1 MSVVSEGLEWAI
13 KGGKEMLEGAAKRRA
28 ARSAGRGAASSFE
41 ARTLGE
47 VMDTIPAEARPA
59 KPLAVPGKQKPETKK
74 VPAVP
79 RGSDFTIRRRPRRT
93 VPADREVTTPGAGG
107 VDPRI
112 ESRKGE
118 IPKVASLTVE
128 RTQKAPATAPD
139 PLASLFQHEGRGV
152 VTSMSDLSDAGS
164 LIHAINGVEFGQPLE
179 TLGGQGYMF
188 YTPDQVWAMDRGNAE
203 RHAAL
208 AAALRQQTGKDP
220 IFAPWLMGQR
230 SIDFS
235 HMPREAMLRYGMA
248 NMNATGRQRLA
259 DTVRHFVPEFRDP
272 NDPASM
278 EAFLRASGR
287 ARFGLNKAL
296 DQFRDAGG
304 LGLGAARLATSS
316 PELLNSRLTGL
327 HNIGIIDARAPLGV
341 SDHFSYDTGL
351 HGQGLGTLSDE
362 ERRLGALALL
372 PDIMYEYDML
382 DPFDFPVGVVPGVK
396 SPLRSMQMGPKGT
409 IITDNTLRRLEQ
421 LIDRRNWYKGAED

>member
-1 MSVVSEGLEWAI
+1 MGLKKELIDLGVRGLDELGDLAVKATRRGSARAGERAI
-13 KGGKEMLEGAAKRRA
+13 EK
-28 ARSAGRGAASSFE
+28 
-41 ARTLGE
+41 RTLGQI
-47 VMDTIPAEARPA
+47 MDTIPVEARPTA
-59 KPLAVPGKQKPETKK
+59 KAEKSLTVPAKK
-74 VPAVP
+74 TVPAVP
-79 RGSDFTIRRRPRRT
+79 RGSDFAIKRRRART
-93 VPADREVTTPGAGG
+93 VPADREVITPGAGG

-118 IPKVASLTVE
+118 IPKVTSLTVE
-128 RTQKAPATAPD
+128 RTEKTPVVAPS
-139 PLASLFQHEGRGV
+139 PLASLFEHEGRGV

-164 LIHAINGVEFGQPLE
+164 LIHAINGVEFDQPLE

-188 YTPDQVWAMDRGNAE
+188 YTPDQVWAMDKANAE

-208 AAALRQQTGKDP
+208 ANALRLETGKDP

-272 NDPASM
+272 QDPASM
-278 EAFLRASGR
+278 EAFLRASGK

-316 PELLNSRLTGL
+316 PELLGSSRLTGL
-327 HNIGIIDARAPLGV
+327 HNIGLIDARAPLGK

-351 HGQGLGTLSDE
+351 HGTGLGKLPDK
-362 ERRLGALALL
+362 ERTLGALALL
-372 PDIMYEYDML
+372 PDIMYEHNML
-382 DPFDFPVGVVPGVK
+382 DPFDFPVGVVPGMK
-396 SPLRSMQMGPKGT
+396 SPLRAMQMGPKGS

-421 LIDRRNWYKGAED
+421 LIDRRNWYTGAED

>member
-1 MSVVSEGLEWAI
+1 MGVISRF
-13 KGGKEMLEGAAKRRA
+13 AAKTAKKEAAEAAEAAEKKAAAKA
-28 ARSAGRGAASSFE
+28 ARTATAAEKSL
-41 ARTLGE
+41 A
-47 VMDTIPAEARPA
+47 A
-59 KPLAVPGKQKPETKK
+59 KPTASKPEKSLAAKAEQKT

-79 RGSDFTIRRRPRRT
+79 RGSDFAIRRKPKRT
-93 VPADREVTTPGAGG
+93 TPADREVITPGAEG

-112 ESRKGE
+112 ENRAGE
-118 IPKVASLTVE
+118 VPKVTSMTVE
-128 RTQKAPATAPD
+128 RTKKTPVVTPD

-152 VTSMSDLSDAGS
+152 ITSMSDLSDAGS
-164 LIHAINGVEFGQPLE
+164 VIHAINDVEFDHPLE

-188 YTPDQVWAMDRGNAE
+188 NTPDQVWAMDKNNAE

-208 AAALRQQTGKDP
+208 AAALRQETGKDP

-248 NMNATGRQRLA
+248 NMNAKGRNRLT

-272 NDPASM
+272 SDPASM

-316 PELLNSRLTGL
+316 PELLGSRLTGL
-327 HNIGIIDARAPLGV
+327 HNIGLIDARSPLGV
-341 SDHFSYDTGL
+341 SNHFSYDTGL
-351 HGQGLGTLSDE
+351 HGQGLGTLSNE

-372 PDIMYEYDML
+372 PDIMYEHDML

-396 SPLRSMQMGPKGT
+396 SPLRAMQMGPKGS

-421 LIDRRNWYKGAED
+421 LIDRRNWYIGAED

>member
-1 MSVVSEGLEWAI
+1 
-13 KGGKEMLEGAAKRRA
+13 
-28 ARSAGRGAASSFE
+28 
-41 ARTLGE
+41 
-47 VMDTIPAEARPA
+47 
-59 KPLAVPGKQKPETKK
+59 
-74 VPAVP
+74 
-79 RGSDFTIRRRPRRT
+79 
-93 VPADREVTTPGAGG
+93 
-107 VDPRI
+107 
-112 ESRKGE
+112 
-118 IPKVASLTVE
+118 
-128 RTQKAPATAPD
+128 
-139 PLASLFQHEGRGV
+139 
-152 VTSMSDLSDAGS
+152 MSDLSDAGS
-164 LIHAINGVEFGQPLE
+164 LIHAINGVEFDQPLE

-208 AAALRQQTGKDP
+208 AGALRQQTGKDP
-220 IFAPWLMGQR
+220 IFAPWLMGPQ

-235 HMPREAMLRYGMA
+235 HMPREAMLKYGMA
-248 NMNATGRQRLA
+248 NMNTTGRQRLA
-259 DTVRHFVPEFRDP
+259 DTVRRFVPEFRDP
-272 NDPASM
+272 SDPASM
-278 EAFLRASGR
+278 EAFLRASGK

-372 PDIMYEYDML
+372 PDIMYEHNML

-396 SPLRSMQMGPKGT
+396 SPLRSMQMGPKGA

-421 LIDRRNWYKGAED
+421 LIDRRNWYTGAED

>member
-1 MSVVSEGLEWAI
+1 MSIASKLVV
-13 KGGKEMLEGAAKRRA
+13 KGVKKKAAARA
-28 ARSAGRGAASSFE
+28 ARPDLSVKVAPKA
-41 ARTLGE
+41 
-47 VMDTIPAEARPA
+47 PA
-59 KPLAVPGKQKPETKK
+59 PEPKK

-79 RGSDFTIRRRPRRT
+79 RGSDFAVRRKSKRAAP
-93 VPADREVTTPGAGG
+93 PEREVSVPGESG

-112 ESRKGE
+112 EKRAGE
-118 IPKVASLTVE
+118 VPKVSSMTVE
-128 RTQKAPATAPD
+128 RTRKTPVTAPD
-139 PLASLFQHEGRGV
+139 PLASLFEHEGRGV

-164 LIHAINGVEFGQPLE
+164 LIHAVDDVEFDQPVE

-188 YTPDQVWAMDRGNAE
+188 NTPDQVWAMDRGNAE

-208 AAALRQQTGKDP
+208 AAALRLETGKDP
-220 IFAPWLMGQR
+220 ILAPWLMGQT

-235 HMPREAMLRYGMA
+235 HMPRETMLRYGMA
-248 NMNATGRQRLA
+248 NMNAAGRRRLG
-259 DTVRHFVPEFRDP
+259 DTVRHFVPEFRDIA
-272 NDPASM
+272 DPASM
-278 EAFLRASGR
+278 DAFLRASGK

-304 LGLGAARLATSS
+304 LGLGAARLVTSS
-316 PELLNSRLTGL
+316 PDLLNSRLTGL

-351 HGQGLGTLSDE
+351 HGRGLGTLSAK
-362 ERRLGALALL
+362 ERQLGALALL
-372 PDIMYEYDML
+372 PDLMSDYNML
-382 DPFDFPVGVVPGVK
+382 DPFDFPVGVVPGVR

-421 LIDRRNWYKGAED
+421 LTDRRNWYTGAED

>member
-1 MSVVSEGLEWAI
+1 MSIFSDLAVQGVK
-13 KGGKEMLEGAAKRRA
+13 KGAKRAVRA
-28 ARSAGRGAASSFE
+28 VEETAPRVARIVEKE
-41 ARTLGE
+41 A
-47 VMDTIPAEARPA
+47 
-59 KPLAVPGKQKPETKK
+59 PLAVPVKK

-79 RGSDFTIRRRPRRT
+79 RGADFAIKRKPARN
-93 VPADREVTTPGAGG
+93 VPPEREVLTPGAEG

-112 ESRKGE
+112 ENRKGE
-118 IPKVASLTVE
+118 VPKLSTMTVE
-128 RTQKAPATAPD
+128 RTQKTPVTTPD

-188 YTPDQVWAMDRGNAE
+188 NTPDQVWAMDKGNAE

-208 AAALRQQTGKDP
+208 ASALRQETGKDP
-220 IFAPWLMGQR
+220 LFAPWLMGQT

-248 NMNATGRQRLA
+248 NMNSKGRQQLT
-259 DTVRHFVPEFRDP
+259 DVVKHFVPEFRSLD
-272 NDPASM
+272 DPASAQ
-278 EAFLRASGR
+278 AFLSASGK

-316 PELLNSRLTGL
+316 PELLGSRLTGL
-327 HNIGIIDARAPLGV
+327 HNIGLIDARAPLGV
-341 SDHFSYDTGL
+341 SNHFSYDTGL
-351 HGQGLGTLSDE
+351 HGQGLGTLSDK
-362 ERRLGALALL
+362 ERQLGALALL
-372 PDIMYEYDML
+372 PDVMYDYNML
-382 DPFDFPVGVVPGVK
+382 DPFDFPVGVVPGMK

-409 IITDNTLRRLEQ
+409 IITDNSLRRLEQ
-421 LIDRRNWYKGAED
+421 LMDRRNWYTGAED